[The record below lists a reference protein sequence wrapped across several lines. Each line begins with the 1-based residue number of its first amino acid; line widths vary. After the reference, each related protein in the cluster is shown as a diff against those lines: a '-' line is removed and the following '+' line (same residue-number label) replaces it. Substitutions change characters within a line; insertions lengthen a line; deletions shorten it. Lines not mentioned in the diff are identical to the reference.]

1 VRVTGLFGV
10 VFLCYSYQL
19 FIAVPTIEQ
28 EKDIMQIW
36 DLPLRLFHWGLV
48 VAVIGAI
55 ASAKLE
61 ILWLHE
67 RFGLA
72 VMGLVGFRLVWGGYG
87 GHYARFGQFL
97 VVPRRALA
105 GIKGLLRP
113 DTARPHAGHSAAGG
127 YAVLGLLAVTGGMA
141 LSGSFSHDDVL
152 FEGPL
157 AHLLPQVSATA
168 TSLHH
173 IGEKILFLMIV
184 LHLAAILVYRVVK
197 RRHLTSVMVRGHVA
211 PDGNLLGPDGSI
223 SLARCIA
230 GILGLVI
237 FVGGAQAL
245 SLLRPVLF

>member
-1 VRVTGLFGV
+1 
-10 VFLCYSYQL
+10 
-19 FIAVPTIEQ
+19 
-28 EKDIMQIW
+28 MQIW

-48 VAVIGAI
+48 IAVAGAI

-72 VMGLVGFRLVWGGYG
+72 VMGLVGFRLVWGVYG
-87 GHYARFGQFL
+87 GHYARFAQFL
-97 VVPRRALA
+97 VVPRHALA
-105 GIKGLLRP
+105 GIRGLLRP

-127 YAVLGLLAVTGGMA
+127 YAVIGLLAVTGGMA

-157 AHLLPQVSATA
+157 AHLLPQISATA

-173 IGEKILFLMIV
+173 IGEKILFLMIF

-230 GILGLVI
+230 GILGLVL